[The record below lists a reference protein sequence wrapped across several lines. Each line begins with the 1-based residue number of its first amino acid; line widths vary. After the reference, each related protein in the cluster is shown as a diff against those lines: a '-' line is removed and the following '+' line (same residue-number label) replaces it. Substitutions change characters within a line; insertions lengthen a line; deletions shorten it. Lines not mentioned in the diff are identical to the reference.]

1 MAASSRLQKYLQ
13 AIDADWYR
21 SRFLVLVFFVL
32 AAFSLLSI
40 QLLHLQIIKGS
51 RYRQLS
57 QDNCIRKKRV
67 KAFRGL
73 IYDREGRILVENRPS
88 FNLMMVEK
96 DAEPLEKTA
105 LRLAG
110 FIDRE
115 PAAILEKLRRD
126 SGGPYDPVLIQED
139 MDRNTMAAVAAH
151 RFE

>member
-1 MAASSRLQKYLQ
+1 MAASSRLQKYLH

-21 SRFLVLVFFVL
+21 SRFLGLVFFVL

-105 LRLAG
+105 LRLA
-110 FIDRE
+110 
-115 PAAILEKLRRD
+115 
-126 SGGPYDPVLIQED
+126 
-139 MDRNTMAAVAAH
+139 
-151 RFE
+151 